1 MTAEEIAR
9 AQRAIAEL
17 RLPDDEVLTRRMVAA
32 RAQPAGRSA
41 PLVPPL
47 AAGRRSRHR
56 SRLPR
61 STRVRHPPIVAL
73 CDISGSMADYTRLF
87 LHFLHALTDA
97 RRRVHTFL
105 FGTRLTNVTRSLKSR
120 DPDEA
125 LTRCSAQVQ
134 DWSGGTRIAT
144 CLHQFN
150 REWSRRVLGQGAVV
164 LLFTDGLERDGTRR
178 SGARDGPA
186 APLLPA
192 ARVAEPAAALRRVR
206 GARRRASAPCCRM
219 STSSGRSITSPRW
232 RPWSRR
238 SAADDTGEADPRRW
252 LKRVG

>member
-1 MTAEEIAR
+1 
-9 AQRAIAEL
+9 
-17 RLPDDEVLTRRMVAA
+17 
-32 RAQPAGRSA
+32 
-41 PLVPPL
+41 
-47 AAGRRSRHR
+47 
-56 SRLPR
+56 
-61 STRVRHPPIVAL
+61 
-73 CDISGSMADYTRLF
+73 MADYTRLF

-164 LLFTDGLERDGTRR
+164 LLFTDGLERDG
-178 SGARDGPA
+178 
-186 APLLPA
+186 
-192 ARVAEPAAALRRVR
+192 
-206 GARRRASAPCCRM
+206 
-219 STSSGRSITSPRW
+219 
-232 RPWSRR
+232 SRR
-238 SAADDTGEADPRRW
+238 SEREMDRLHRSCRRLVWLNPLLRFDGFEARGAGHPRHAAPCRRVQADP
-252 LKRVG
+252 